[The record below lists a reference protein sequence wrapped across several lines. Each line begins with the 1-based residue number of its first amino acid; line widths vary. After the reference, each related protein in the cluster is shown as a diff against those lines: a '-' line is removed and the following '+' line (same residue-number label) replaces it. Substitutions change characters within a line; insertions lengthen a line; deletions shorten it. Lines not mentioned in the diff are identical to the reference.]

1 MSNVDTPRD
10 TIPEAG
16 SAPSRVAAS
25 RKGTC
30 SGVLRE
36 QNERLRQRCGRK
48 ANLLSCRCSTCDG
61 GDRFPVILSA
71 ADAPLLNTAYDGSGG
86 TLASGA
92 DPRWEVGQGDI
103 SGPAS
108 VGSWSPAQVVAAPNP
123 AWIVSPYGNAGW
135 IANVADPIRGDD
147 LYFRIRFNLAS
158 AADPATFAVEMK
170 FYADNRVWEIYVN
183 GVAQSTQPNAAGA
196 LPQFP
201 DPPTVHTPGFVE
213 GNEVTIRLDNHWR
226 QCGNE
231 IVVHVKSP
239 GGPIGFLA
247 QNAVEVSGEE
257 AGCDC
262 RCECTEV
269 EFPRIQP
276 CITVAW
282 GDTKCDCM
290 ETNDFEVLCITV
302 CNCYSN
308 ITFGNLSIGHV
319 QVTDA
324 AGNPVPALPDG
335 TPSVQVVPSGPIC
348 FGDIGPCVD
357 RERPTCV
364 SRELVL
370 YTRGAVGKRYR
381 LTFSAICFSVC
392 HAYQH
397 EQCFTF
403 KLCQD

>member
-1 MSNVDTPRD
+1 MSDLHTPRD
-10 TIPEAG
+10 TTPETG
-16 SAPSRVAAS
+16 KGESNRVAAS
-25 RKGTC
+25 RRDTC

-36 QNERLRQRCGRK
+36 QNERLRQRCRRK
-48 ANLLSCRCSTCDG
+48 VNLLSCRCSTCDG
-61 GDRFPVILSA
+61 GDRFPVILTA
-71 ADAPLLNTAYDGSGG
+71 ADAPLLNTAYDSNGG
-86 TLASGA
+86 VLASGA
-92 DPRWEVGQGDI
+92 DARWEVGQGDA
-103 SGPAS
+103 SGKAS
-108 VGSWSPAQVVAAPNP
+108 VTSWSPAQVVASPEA
-123 AWIVSPYGNAGW
+123 AWVVSPFGNAGW
-135 IANVADPIRGDD
+135 ISNVANPVEGDD

-158 AADPATFAVEMK
+158 GADPAAFAVEMN
-170 FYADNRVWEIYVN
+170 FYADNGVQEIWVN
-183 GVAQSTQPNAAGA
+183 DVPQSTEPNGAGL
-196 LPQFP
+196 LPGASEYGFR
-201 DPPTVHTPGFVE
+201 DPYQVR
-213 GNEVTIRLDNHWR
+213 IRLDNHWR
-226 QCGNE
+226 QCLNE
-231 IVVHVKSP
+231 IVVHVKSS

-269 EFPRIQP
+269 EFPRIRP
-276 CITVAW
+276 CITVSW

-302 CNCYSN
+302 CNCHSN
-308 ITFGNLSIGHV
+308 VTFGNLSIGHV

-357 RERPTCV
+357 RERPSCV

>member
-1 MSNVDTPRD
+1 MSNVDTPRSSS
-10 TIPEAG
+10 PKPG
-16 SAPSRVAAS
+16 VGHVAVP
-25 RKGTC
+25 RKDGC
-30 SGVLRE
+30 AAVLRE

-48 ANLLSCRCSTCDG
+48 ANLLSCRCSTCEG
-61 GDRFPVILSA
+61 GDRFPVLLTA

-86 TLASGA
+86 VLASGA
-92 DPRWEVGQGDI
+92 DQRWEVAQGDA
-103 SGPAS
+103 SGPTGPWA
-108 VGSWSPAQVVAAPNP
+108 PAQVVTPPNS
-123 AWIVSPYGNAGW
+123 AWVVSPFGNAGW
-135 IANVADPIRGDD
+135 ISNVADPREGDD
-147 LYFRIRFNLAS
+147 LYFRIRFNLAP
-158 AADPATFAVEMK
+158 AADPAAFVVEMD
-170 FYADNRVWEIYVN
+170 FYADNRVQEIWVN
-183 GVAQSTQPNAAGA
+183 NVAQSTEPNGAGLLPGASQYGYAAGH
-196 LPQFP
+196 Q
-201 DPPTVHTPGFVE
+201 VR
-213 GNEVTIRLDNHWR
+213 IRLDNHWR
-226 QCGNE
+226 QCLNE

-239 GGPIGFLA
+239 EGPIGFLA

-257 AGCDC
+257 GGCDC

-269 EFPRIQP
+269 EFPRIRP
-276 CITVAW
+276 CITVSW

-290 ETNDFEVLCITV
+290 ETDDLEVLCITV

-308 ITFGNLSIGHV
+308 VTFGNLSIGHV

-357 RERPTCV
+357 RDRPSCV

-370 YTRGAVGKRYR
+370 YTRGAVGKTYR

-392 HAYQH
+392 HHYQH